1 MAASTSASTSLKEYL
16 KKYQSSNEDEKK
28 KKKRKKE
35 KPKAASMG
43 GILVVDEDPVWQKP
57 LKLDE
62 EEDEDDSADEA
73 KPQVEE
79 DIEVKRMKR
88 LEQIR
93 ARRSYNAISEDGS
106 GWVSISDAPKQS
118 NFDKEK
124 VDISPP
130 RRLRARY
137 DTPSPEPNQKPADSA
152 NESPELSRPW
162 QRQQRQYDM
171 PSPEPEQK
179 PAGGDEVSD
188 LSTPRR
194 KWRRYDSSSP
204 EPKLKPEVSGQ
215 EVSDLSPSRRQRR
228 CYDSPSPEPK
238 LKSDGSRQ
246 EVSDL
251 SLPWRRQR
259 RYDTPSVEAEPNPMK
274 SEKPHR
280 DLSPPRRSSSRTF
293 SEYETKNS
301 ERSDLP
307 DPSPQG
313 IPNKNADLS
322 PPRRSRKDPGKSES
336 SDLSPPRRMHRG
348 SLDNKSSRVSLEM
361 GLSPPRKRRKDS
373 ERSESPDLSPP
384 RRIHRHIPE
393 VDASRAS
400 LVADLSP
407 PRKSRKD
414 SSSLKERPKAG
425 LVSRQDFREETAK
438 LREDSAR
445 FKQMDPSSGGPG
457 AEPVY
462 RDKLKG
468 TRISKEEFLKA
479 QKGEEKP
486 KEKQL
491 EWGKGLA
498 QKREAEARQRELELE
513 KDKPF
518 ARTRDDPEIDKMLKE
533 RVRWGDPMA
542 HLVKRK
548 LSEPVLEDLGD
559 EEKMKESGFIIP
571 QDIPSH
577 SWIIRRIDAPRNR
590 YDIRPGRHW
599 DGVDRSNGTEKQYF
613 KRMNEKHATEREAYL
628 WSVSDM

>member
-1 MAASTSASTSLKEYL
+1 MAAYTSASTSMKEYL
-16 KKYQSSNEDEKK
+16 KRYQSNNEDEKK
-28 KKKRKKE
+28 KKKKKNKD
-35 KPKAASMG
+35 KPKGSSMG
-43 GILVVDEDPVWQKP
+43 GILVVDGDPTWQKP
-57 LKLDE
+57 VNLDE
-62 EEDEDDSADEA
+62 EENDDDSADEA

-93 ARRSYNAISEDGS
+93 ALRPYNAISEDGS
-106 GWVSISDAPKQS
+106 GWVSVSDAAKQS
-118 NFDKEK
+118 NYDKETI
-124 VDISPP
+124 DISPP
-130 RRLRARY
+130 RRQRNRY
-137 DTPSPEPNQKPADSA
+137 DTPSPEPYKKPADSG
-152 NESPELSRPW
+152 NENPDMPRHLR
-162 QRQQRQYDM
+162 QRRYNT
-171 PSPEPEQK
+171 PSPETKQNS
-179 PAGGDEVSD
+179 AGGNEVF
-188 LSTPRR
+188 
-194 KWRRYDSSSP
+194 
-204 EPKLKPEVSGQ
+204 
-215 EVSDLSPSRRQRR
+215 DLSPPRRQRR
-228 CYDSPSPEPK
+228 RYDSPSPEPK
-238 LKSDGSRQ
+238 LKSAASSGQ

-251 SLPWRRQR
+251 SPPRRQQR
-259 RYDTPSVEAEPNPMK
+259 HYDTPSLKAESNPTK
-274 SEKPHR
+274 SDKPHR
-280 DLSPPRRSSSRTF
+280 DLSPPRHSSSRTF
-293 SEYETKNS
+293 SEYEKRNP
-301 ERSDLP
+301 ERSELHEL
-307 DPSPQG
+307 SPRR

-322 PPRRSRKDPGKSES
+322 PPRRSRKDSGKSES
-336 SDLSPPRRMHRG
+336 SDLSPPRRIRR
-348 SLDNKSSRVSLEM
+348 SSPDENASRVSLVED
-361 GLSPPRKRRKDS
+361 LSPPRKRRMDS
-373 ERSESPDLSPP
+373 ERSESFDLSPP
-384 RRIHRHIPE
+384 RRLHQHIPK

-414 SSSLKERPKAG
+414 LSSLKERPKAG
-425 LVSRQDFREETAK
+425 LVSRQDFREEAAK

-468 TRISKEEFLKA
+468 TRISKEEFLKS

-518 ARTRDDPEIDKMLKE
+518 ARTRDDPELDKMLKE

-548 LSEPVLEDLGD
+548 WSEPVLEDLGD

-577 SWIIRRIDAPRNR
+577 SWIKRRIDAPSNR
-590 YDIRPGRHW
+590 YGISPGRHW
-599 DGVDRSNGTEKQYF
+599 DGIDRSNGYEKQYF